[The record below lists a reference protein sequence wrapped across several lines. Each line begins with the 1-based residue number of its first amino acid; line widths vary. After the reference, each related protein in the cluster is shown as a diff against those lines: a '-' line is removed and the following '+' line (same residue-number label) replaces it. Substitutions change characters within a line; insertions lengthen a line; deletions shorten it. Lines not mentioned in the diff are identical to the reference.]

1 MSNLKNKLVTIV
13 LKDGY
18 VYVAKCVLD
27 EDEWSITIQFQNVPK
42 MIPRSEIKSISV
54 TGIC

>member
-1 MSNLKNKLVTIV
+1 MNLVGRRVNIE

-18 VYVAKCVLD
+18 VYAAKTVLA

-42 MIPRSEIKSISV
+42 IIPRSEIKSIQV
-54 TGIC
+54 TG